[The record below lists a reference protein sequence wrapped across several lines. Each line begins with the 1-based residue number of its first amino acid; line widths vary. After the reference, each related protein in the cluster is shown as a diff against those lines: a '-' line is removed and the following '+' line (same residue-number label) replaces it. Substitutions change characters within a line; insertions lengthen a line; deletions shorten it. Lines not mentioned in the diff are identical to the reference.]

1 MLLFLQE
8 SDELTRMNNSLE
20 EIIGKLQVEKNKLE
34 EAIRTH
40 HCKSLHKFDEEQDR
54 RRNL

>member
-1 MLLFLQE
+1 
-8 SDELTRMNNSLE
+8 MNNSLE
-20 EIIGKLQVEKNKLE
+20 EMIGKLQVEKNKLE

-54 RRNL
+54 